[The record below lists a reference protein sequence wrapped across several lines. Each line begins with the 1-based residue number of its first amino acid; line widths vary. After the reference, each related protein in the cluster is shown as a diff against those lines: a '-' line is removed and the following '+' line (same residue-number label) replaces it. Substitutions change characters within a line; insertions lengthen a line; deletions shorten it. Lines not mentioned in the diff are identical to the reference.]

1 MTLLTQVCFLQ
12 DLIDK
17 RLGGTNM
24 FRSSTPSALGISS
37 GFAGLGLAPLIV
49 LGAIFWA
56 WLGGDFRRRVG
67 AALMGAGVACSMG
80 CTVGHG
86 LYALSAASAIEL
98 RQRVSNSQQR
108 VADDL
113 RKADEDNVQLRRNM
127 LDLSNQME
135 ELRNEVAIVRG
146 QNEGLA
152 HSMVDMQRSQTG
164 TVQSPGE
171 RNVGSTMVLVDGQQF
186 VVGPAE
192 KHEFEVALATLREGD
207 LAQAQDGLV
216 AFVKHYPQSG
226 YKPSALFWLGNVQY
240 ALHNYSDAEVN
251 FRALVTA
258 EPSHLRAPD
267 ALLSVADCQVEL
279 MDLKAARRTLQ
290 DVVEAYP
297 ESEAADVA
305 EERLTKLQ

>member
-1 MTLLTQVCFLQ
+1 MS
-12 DLIDK
+12 
-17 RLGGTNM
+17 
-24 FRSSTPSALGISS
+24 RSSTPSALGISS
-37 GFAGLGLAPLIV
+37 GFAGLGPAPLTV
-49 LGAIFWA
+49 LGVVFWA
-56 WLGGDFRRRVG
+56 LSGSDFRRRVG

-98 RQRVSNSQQR
+98 RQRVSSSQQR

-113 RKADEDNVQLRRNM
+113 RKANEDNVQLRRSM

-135 ELRNEVAIVRG
+135 ELRKEVANVRG

-152 HSMVDMQRSQTG
+152 HGMADMQRGQTG
-164 TVQSPGE
+164 TEQSAGE
-171 RNVGSTMVLVDGQQF
+171 RNVASTMVLVDGQRF

-192 KHEFEVALATLREGD
+192 KHAFEAALATLREGD
-207 LAQAQDGLV
+207 IAQAQDGLV
-216 AFVKHYPQSG
+216 AFVKHYPQSR
-226 YKPSALFWLGNVQY
+226 YKPSALFWLGSVQY
-240 ALHNYSDAEVN
+240 ALHNYLDAEVN

-279 MDLKAARRTLQ
+279 MNVKAARRTLQ
-290 DVVEAYP
+290 DVVDAYP

-305 EERLTKLQ
+305 EERLAKLQ

>member
-1 MTLLTQVCFLQ
+1 MS
-12 DLIDK
+12 
-17 RLGGTNM
+17 G
-24 FRSSTPSALGISS
+24 SSTPSALGRSS
-37 GFAGLGLAPLIV
+37 GFVGLGLAPLTV
-49 LGAIFWA
+49 LGVVFWA
-56 WLGGDFRRRVG
+56 LLGGDFRRRVG

-113 RKADEDNVQLRRNM
+113 RKANEDNVQLRRSM

-135 ELRNEVAIVRG
+135 ELRNEVAIARG

-152 HSMVDMQRSQTG
+152 HGMADMQRGQTG
-164 TVQSPGE
+164 TEQSAGE
-171 RNVGSTMVLVDGQQF
+171 RNVESTMVLVDGQRF

-192 KHEFEVALATLREGD
+192 KHEFEAALATVREGD
-207 LAQAQDGLV
+207 IAQAQDGLV
-216 AFVKHYPQSG
+216 AFVKHYPQSR
-226 YKPSALFWLGNVQY
+226 YKPSALFWLGSVQY
-240 ALHNYSDAEVN
+240 ALHNYLDAEVN

-279 MDLKAARRTLQ
+279 MNVKAARRTLQ

-297 ESEAADVA
+297 DSEAADVA

>member
-1 MTLLTQVCFLQ
+1 MS
-12 DLIDK
+12 
-17 RLGGTNM
+17 G
-24 FRSSTPSALGISS
+24 SSTPSALGISS

-80 CTVGHG
+80 CTVAHG
-86 LYALSAASAIEL
+86 LYALSAASAVEL

-146 QNEGLA
+146 QNEGLV
-152 HSMVDMQRSQTG
+152 HSMADMQRSPTG
-164 TVQSPGE
+164 AVQSPGE
-171 RNVGSTMVLVDGQQF
+171 RNVESTMVLVDGQQF

-207 LAQAQDGLV
+207 IAQAQDGLV
-216 AFVKHYPQSG
+216 AFVRHYPQSR
-226 YKPSALFWLGNVQY
+226 YRSSALFWLGNVQY

>member
-1 MTLLTQVCFLQ
+1 MS
-12 DLIDK
+12 
-17 RLGGTNM
+17 G
-24 FRSSTPSALGISS
+24 SSTPSALGISS

-80 CTVGHG
+80 CTVAHG
-86 LYALSAASAIEL
+86 LYALSAASAVEL

-113 RKADEDNVQLRRNM
+113 RKANEDNVQLRRSM

-146 QNEGLA
+146 QNEGLV
-152 HSMVDMQRSQTG
+152 HSMADMQRSPTG
-164 TVQSPGE
+164 AVQSPDE
-171 RNVGSTMVLVDGQQF
+171 RNVESTMVLVDGQQF

-207 LAQAQDGLV
+207 IAQAQDGLV
-216 AFVKHYPQSG
+216 AFVRHYPQSR
-226 YKPSALFWLGNVQY
+226 YRSSALFWLGNVQY

-305 EERLTKLQ
+305 EERLTNLQ

>member
-1 MTLLTQVCFLQ
+1 
-12 DLIDK
+12 
-17 RLGGTNM
+17 
-24 FRSSTPSALGISS
+24 
-37 GFAGLGLAPLIV
+37 
-49 LGAIFWA
+49 
-56 WLGGDFRRRVG
+56 
-67 AALMGAGVACSMG
+67 MGAGVACSMG
-80 CTVGHG
+80 CTVAHG
-86 LYALSAASAIEL
+86 LYALSAASAVEL

-146 QNEGLA
+146 QNEGLV
-152 HSMVDMQRSQTG
+152 HSMADMQRSPTG
-164 TVQSPGE
+164 AVQSPGE
-171 RNVGSTMVLVDGQQF
+171 RNVESTMVLVDGQQF

-207 LAQAQDGLV
+207 IAQAQDGLV
-216 AFVKHYPQSG
+216 AFVRHYPQSR
-226 YKPSALFWLGNVQY
+226 YRSSALFWLGNVQY

-305 EERLTKLQ
+305 EERLTNLQ

>member
-1 MTLLTQVCFLQ
+1 MS
-12 DLIDK
+12 
-17 RLGGTNM
+17 G
-24 FRSSTPSALGISS
+24 SSTPSALGISS
-37 GFAGLGLAPLIV
+37 GFAELGLAPLTVSGVI
-49 LGAIFWA
+49 WA
-56 WLGGDFRRRVG
+56 LLGGDFRRRVG

-80 CTVGHG
+80 CTVAHG
-86 LYALSAASAIEL
+86 LYALSAASAVEL

-146 QNEGLA
+146 QNEGLV
-152 HSMVDMQRSQTG
+152 HSMADMQRSPTG
-164 TVQSPGE
+164 AVQSPGE
-171 RNVGSTMVLVDGQQF
+171 RNVESTMVLVDDQQF

-192 KHEFEVALATLREGD
+192 KHEFDVALATLREGD
-207 LAQAQDGLV
+207 IAQAQDGLV
-216 AFVKHYPQSG
+216 AFVKHYPQSR
-226 YKPSALFWLGNVQY
+226 YKPSALFWLGSVQY
-240 ALHNYSDAEVN
+240 ALHNYLDAEVN

-279 MDLKAARRTLQ
+279 MNVKAARRTLQ
-290 DVVEAYP
+290 DVVKAYP
-297 ESEAADVA
+297 ASEAADVA

>member
-1 MTLLTQVCFLQ
+1 MS
-12 DLIDK
+12 
-17 RLGGTNM
+17 G
-24 FRSSTPSALGISS
+24 SSTPSALGISS

-80 CTVGHG
+80 CTVAHG
-86 LYALSAASAIEL
+86 LYALSAASAVEL

-113 RKADEDNVQLRRNM
+113 RKADEDNVQLRRSM

-146 QNEGLA
+146 QNEGLV
-152 HSMVDMQRSQTG
+152 HSMADMQRSPTG
-164 TVQSPGE
+164 AAQSPGE
-171 RNVGSTMVLVDGQQF
+171 RNVESTMVLVDGQQF

-207 LAQAQDGLV
+207 IAQAQDGLV
-216 AFVKHYPQSG
+216 AFVRHYPQSR
-226 YKPSALFWLGNVQY
+226 YRSSALFWLGNVQY

>member
-1 MTLLTQVCFLQ
+1 MS
-12 DLIDK
+12 
-17 RLGGTNM
+17 G
-24 FRSSTPSALGISS
+24 SSTPRALGISS
-37 GFAGLGLAPLIV
+37 GFAGLGLAPLTV
-49 LGAIFWA
+49 LGVVFWA
-56 WLGGDFRRRVG
+56 LSGGDFRRRVG
-67 AALMGAGVACSMG
+67 AVLMGAGVACSMG

-86 LYALSAASAIEL
+86 LYALSAASAFEL

-113 RKADEDNVQLRRNM
+113 RKANEDNVQLRRSM

-152 HSMVDMQRSQTG
+152 HGMADMQRSQTG
-164 TVQSPGE
+164 TVQSAGE
-171 RNVGSTMVLVDGQQF
+171 RNVESTMVLVDGQQF

-207 LAQAQDGLV
+207 LAQARDGLV

-240 ALHNYSDAEVN
+240 AQQNYLDAEVN
-251 FRALVTA
+251 FRALVTV

-267 ALLSVADCQVEL
+267 ALLSVADCQLEL
-279 MDLKAARRTLQ
+279 MDAKAARRTLQ

-305 EERLTKLQ
+305 EERLTNLQ